1 MAKKEIPA
9 YVETSPGRYELNPA
23 YIKAKAA
30 EDAKAKAAAQKDK
43 AKAKDSKTK
52 K

>member
-23 YIKAKAA
+23 YVKAKEA
-30 EDAKAKAAAQKDK
+30 EEAKAKVAA
-43 AKAKDSKTK
+43 AKAKTPKAPKAK